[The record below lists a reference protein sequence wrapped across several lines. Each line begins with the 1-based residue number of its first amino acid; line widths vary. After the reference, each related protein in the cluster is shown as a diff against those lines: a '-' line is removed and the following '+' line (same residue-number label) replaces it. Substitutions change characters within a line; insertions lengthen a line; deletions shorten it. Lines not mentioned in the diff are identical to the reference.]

1 MQFSF
6 IVTIILDHL
15 FSVELSGSRVYME
28 DAGGM
33 IEEHLQTELDDNGRM
48 NLQH

>member
-1 MQFSF
+1 
-6 IVTIILDHL
+6 
-15 FSVELSGSRVYME
+15 ME

-48 NLQH
+48 NLQHWKKQFEEAL